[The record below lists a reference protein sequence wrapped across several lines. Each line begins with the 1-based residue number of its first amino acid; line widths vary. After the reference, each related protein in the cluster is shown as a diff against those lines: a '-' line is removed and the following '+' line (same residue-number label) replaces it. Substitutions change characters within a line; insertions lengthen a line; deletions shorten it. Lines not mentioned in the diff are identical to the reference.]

1 MTLFNAPLT
10 ISYINKYCMYTK
22 KIWGCCFSSLQ
33 FFSSFFLGVGV
44 IYADQKTALKDV
56 HDSRDIAGVGGL
68 IHIRNNK
75 KTHSVN

>member
-1 MTLFNAPLT
+1 M
-10 ISYINKYCMYTK
+10 
-22 KIWGCCFSSLQ
+22 
-33 FFSSFFLGVGV
+33 